1 MYSVLRMFYE
11 QLMIKQWFLLTVVIV
26 IARKIDL
33 LRSNAKGLLSILGF
47 KTHLSEGPPPVE
59 IFDSL

>member
-1 MYSVLRMFYE
+1 MFYE
-11 QLMIKQWFLLTVVIV
+11 QLIIKQWFLLTVVIV
-26 IARKIDL
+26 IAIKIDL

-47 KTHLSEGPPPVE
+47 KTPLSEGPPPVE